1 MINRPLACVLFAL
14 IVAGCASEATR
25 SADSISLFNGT
36 DMSEWHYG
44 KGGPVTGWNVAKGVS
59 LNPENPHLFVIEP
72 GTGVFYNGA
81 QGKDRNIFSRTDHG
95 DAAIHVEFCVSSNSN
110 SGVYVQGRYEV
121 QILDS
126 WGKPNDH
133 LKYGDCGGIYQR
145 WKDDHGY
152 EGTAPRINASKRPGE
167 WQSFDIVFRAP
178 RFDDSGKK
186 TENGRFVKVYH
197 NGKLIHE
204 NVEVTGP
211 TRSPGFNNEAPL
223 GPIMLQGDHGPVAFR
238 NLRIKPLHLP

>member
-1 MINRPLACVLFAL
+1 MKPFFLLLALL
-14 IVAGCASEATR
+14 IIGCATDPTHSPDA
-25 SADSISLFNGT
+25 INLFNGQ
-36 DMSEWHYG
+36 DLSQWHTRT
-44 KGGPVTGWNVAKGVS
+44 KTTSWTVAKSVS
-59 LNPENPHLFVIEP
+59 LNPKNPHLFLIHP
-72 GTGVFYNGA
+72 GAGIFVNGPTGEDHNL
-81 QGKDRNIFSRTDHG
+81 FSNTAHG
-95 DAAIHVEFCVSSNSN
+95 DAAIHVEFNVSSNSN

-145 WKDDHGY
+145 WNWKTNKGY
-152 EGTAPRINASKRPGE
+152 DGHAPRINASRRPGE
-167 WQSFDIVFRAP
+167 WQSFDIIFRAP
-178 RFDDSGKK
+178 RFDATGKK
-186 TENGRFVKVYH
+186 TENGRFIKVWQ

-211 TRSPGFNNEAPL
+211 TRSPGFDNEAPT

-238 NLRIKPLHLP
+238 NLRIKPLHLN